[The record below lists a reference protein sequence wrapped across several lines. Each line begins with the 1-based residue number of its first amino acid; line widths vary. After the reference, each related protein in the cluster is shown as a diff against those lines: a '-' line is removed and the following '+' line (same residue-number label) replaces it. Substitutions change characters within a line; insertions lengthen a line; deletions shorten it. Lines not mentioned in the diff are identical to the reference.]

1 MKTKHIPFFFLMTLV
16 IAVSSCLTMKPKTI
30 DDVYLSEISAENAQR
45 LRIIEGNIINLKN
58 EKDKIE
64 KDLAVAE
71 QMIIVS
77 ESEIE
82 KNKANKV
89 FLQENEKLYTIS
101 EEIKKLTRVQKEL
114 SLCEKEIKDSKYG
127 LNLNKAKHDETE
139 ALSSVKKAELAVE
152 VAELDYEKAKV
163 AKEYQVKRP
172 EKFDKDK
179 IINVPDYEKFLNDQ
193 TSDLDRA
200 NDKHKKASDV
210 VKKIEKSKESK

>member
-1 MKTKHIPFFFLMTLV
+1 MKTKQIPFFFLIILIIV
-16 IAVSSCLTMKPKTI
+16 VSGCLTMKPKTI
-30 DDVYLSEISAENAQR
+30 EDVYLSEISTENAQR
-45 LRIIEGNIINLKN
+45 LRIIEENIINLKN

-71 QMIIVS
+71 QLIIVS

-82 KNKANKV
+82 KNSANKA

-114 SLCEKEIKDSKYG
+114 SICEKDLKDSEYR
-127 LNLNKAKHDETE
+127 LSLNKAKHDETE
-139 ALSSVKKAELAVE
+139 TLLNVKKAELAVK

-163 AKEYQVKRP
+163 AKEYQKKRP
-172 EKFDKDK
+172 EKFDEDK
-179 IINVPDYEKFLNDQ
+179 IIDVPDYEKFLNDQ
-193 TSDLDRA
+193 TADLDRA

-210 VKKIEKSKESK
+210 VKKIEKSKKGK